1 MNKANTTL
9 HILDMAPTT
18 ITSRSTLLPRQR
30 RSAATDTTTTSSGV
44 AISATPTAVEVQ
56 YSLKLDCSKV
66 AQDLAEG
73 SKSLSELLYDKA
85 L

>member
-1 MNKANTTL
+1 MLGDSSSDQINE
-9 HILDMAPTT
+9 
-18 ITSRSTLLPRQR
+18 SRYLQGPF
-30 RSAATDTTTTSSGV
+30 
-44 AISATPTAVEVQ
+44 PVEVQ

-66 AQDLAEG
+66 AQDLAGG